1 MLQVQDIAQS
11 ARDIAQ
17 KLGISK
23 YDLYGSLNDSTS
35 VQVDQGEAKQVKS
48 ANSARIIVRVWNDQG
63 TMGVTSTTDVDPR
76 GMELALKTAQEASIF
91 GVTEHIPGFSP
102 AATAALPNLQTE
114 RADQAPVAQ
123 LITTLLD
130 AERQVLDAH
139 GAIVSLPYNGISQQ
153 DLERFYINSSGAIR
167 TEARTYASLYLYTK
181 TEQAGKKPRSAG
193 SFRMSQGLGNL
204 AIADCIHEATE
215 KTIAHLDYQ
224 KIPTGTYRVVFSGEA
239 FLDLL
244 DAFSNLFNA
253 QSVLDKRS
261 LSTPE
266 SLGQTVAAPLLSV
279 VDNALNP
286 HNVKAETFDGE
297 GTPTQ
302 KTPLITDGRL
312 SNFLH
317 SAGTAQRLN
326 AQPTGNAII
335 GAKVSVSPHFYEVF
349 ASQPNGDG
357 DGNGDDYSLDTADN
371 VVFIDELSALH
382 AGVNALQGS
391 FSLPFDG
398 WLLNSGQRI
407 SIDSATIA
415 GDIRDLLQSIIHI
428 EAEPQITPGGI
439 CPRVWVKELA
449 VTGE

>member
-1 MLQVQDIAQS
+1 MVQVQDIAHS
-11 ARDIAQ
+11 AQTVAQ
-17 KLGISK
+17 KLGIQQ
-23 YDLYGSLNDSTS
+23 YDLYGSITDSTS
-35 VQVDQGEAKQVKS
+35 VQVDQGQAKQMKS
-48 ANSARIIVRVWNDQG
+48 ANSARIIVRVWNKQG

-76 GMELALKTAQEASIF
+76 GMELALKTAQEASVF

-102 AATAALPNLQTE
+102 AATAALPEVATE
-114 RADQAPVAQ
+114 RAAQVPVAQ
-123 LITTLLD
+123 LITTLVD

-139 GAIVSLPYNGISQQ
+139 EAIVSLPYNGISQQ
-153 DLERFYINSSGAIR
+153 DLERFYVNSAGAIR

-181 TEQAGKKPRSAG
+181 TEQADKKPRSAG

-204 AIADCIHEATE
+204 AIADCINEATE

-224 KIPTGTYRVVFSGEA
+224 KIPSGSYRVVFSGEA
-239 FLDLL
+239 FLDLI

-266 SLGQTVAAPLLSV
+266 SIGEAIAAPLLSV
-279 VDNALNP
+279 VDNALSP

-297 GTPTQ
+297 GTPTR
-302 KTPLITDGRL
+302 KTPLITAGVL
-312 SNFLH
+312 SSFLH
-317 SAGTAQRLN
+317 SAGTAERLK
-326 AQPTGNAII
+326 AQPTGNAMI
-335 GAKVSVSPHFYEVF
+335 GAKVSISPHFYEVF
-349 ASQPNGDG
+349 ASEVSASQASGGDY
-357 DGNGDDYSLDTADN
+357 DLATADK
-371 VVFIDELSALH
+371 VIFIDELSALH

-398 WLLNSGQRI
+398 WLVNQGERT

-415 GDIRDLLQSIIHI
+415 GDIRELLQAIVHI

-439 CPRVWVKELA
+439 CPRVWVDGLA